1 MIPRR
6 EHLLMLAAMSAMVSP
21 AMVPW
26 AALAQAPARLPK
38 IGLIGDQG
46 PTEPRIEAFRQG
58 MRDLGYVPGK
68 NILIEE
74 RHAHGVVAKFPELVA
89 ELLRLKVDLLVIG
102 GPITARDALAQ
113 TKTLPI
119 VFGAMADPVA
129 AGFAASLARPG
140 GNLTGLSTLG
150 VELTAK
156 QLELMK
162 SLLPHAS
169 RVSMLCN
176 PGSPTTRLVVA
187 STREAARLLGL
198 ELQVFEARKA
208 SELTG
213 AFAAIVAWRSAA
225 VVIASDAV
233 FGNELVQLSTLAAAN
248 RMPAIYNRREF
259 ALAGGLLS
267 YGPNF
272 SDNYRRAATY
282 VDKILK
288 GAKPGELPVEQPTR
302 FDMVVNMKTA
312 KALGITIPPTLLL
325 RATEV
330 IE

>member
-1 MIPRR
+1 MVTVLVTDGSGRGGTPRDGDS
-6 EHLLMLAAMSAMVSP
+6 LSSNP
-21 AMVPW
+21 APGTLYNEVTN
-26 AALAQAPARLPK
+26 RRSH
-38 IGLIGDQG
+38 G
-46 PTEPRIEAFRQG
+46 PP
-58 MRDLGYVPGK
+58 
-68 NILIEE
+68 
-74 RHAHGVVAKFPELVA
+74 
-89 ELLRLKVDLLVIG
+89 VIG

-119 VFGAMADPVA
+119 VFGSMADPVG

-176 PGSPTTRLVVA
+176 PDSPTTRLVVA

-198 ELQVFEARKA
+198 ELQVFEARTA
-208 SELTG
+208 GELGG
-213 AFAAIVAWRSAA
+213 AFAAMVAWRSAA

-233 FGNELVQLSTLAAAN
+233 FGNELVQLSTLAAVN
-248 RMPAIYNRREF
+248 RLPAIYNRREF
-259 ALAGGLLS
+259 ALAGGLLT

-288 GAKPGELPVEQPTR
+288 GAKPGDLPVEQPTK
-302 FDMVVNMKTA
+302 FDLVINGKTA
-312 KALGITIPPTLLL
+312 KALGLSIPQSLLIS
-325 RATEV
+325 ADKV